1 MDVNE
6 AIKLI
11 KSLKDALYEAYL
23 IGKTYVGGTE
33 GFQKNIDDIIALL
46 EQGEKYK
53 QMWELLEASME
64 GQYCITPMEV
74 YFKKDT
80 INQQMENIK
89 QKYFLKEA
97 KQDEAKDN
105 RK

>member
-1 MDVNE
+1 
-6 AIKLI
+6 
-11 KSLKDALYEAYL
+11 
-23 IGKTYVGGTE
+23 
-33 GFQKNIDDIIALL
+33 
-46 EQGEKYK
+46 
-53 QMWELLEASME
+53 MWELLEASME

>member
-1 MDVNE
+1 MEVKDTKE
-6 AIKLI
+6 AIEFLEVGRYSYCGYCDDSHKKLNKVI
-11 KSLKDALYEAYL
+11 
-23 IGKTYVGGTE
+23 T
-33 GFQKNIDDIIALL
+33 LL
-46 EQGEKYK
+46 QQGEKYK